1 MSAAMKRVGAE
12 TESANRITLLR
23 DTNYDGIAGVRK
35 PFVEI
40 LNSPFGMTL
49 SKGILYVANTDAIV
63 AFPYSNGQTRIT
75 ARPGKIVD
83 LPAGPINHWTKTSS
97 PAATEASSTSPSDP
111 TAMSGKRHGGGR
123 KPRRRSGGRYRNPP
137 HAGLRLGIAKAER
150 TFLESGVGGGAS
162 FPRRAETMP
171 SAFSATRWRRRGD
184 RDPHG
189 RRQGLA

>member
-23 DTNYDGIAGVRK
+23 DTNYDGIAGPQTIRRDSELALRHDAFK
-35 PFVEI
+35 RH
-40 LNSPFGMTL
+40 TL
-49 SKGILYVANTDAIV
+49 CRQYRRHRRLPLLQWPDSD
-63 AFPYSNGQTRIT
+63 NG
-75 ARPGKIVD
+75 AAGKIVD

-123 KPRRRSGGRYRNPP
+123 KPRRRSGGRSRNPP